1 MFLEDTQGITE
12 QLSLL
17 YEGNIPEAFFQMIG
31 SNYTTLE
38 RCHDGH
44 LSDEALLLKASF
56 NLIYLFTHK
65 SK

>member
-1 MFLEDTQGITE
+1 
-12 QLSLL
+12 
-17 YEGNIPEAFFQMIG
+17 MIG
-31 SNYTTLE
+31 SNYITLE

-56 NLIYLFTHK
+56 DLIALCTNE